1 MKPPTC
7 KFPGR
12 EKGLVIMT
20 QFILFLFFLFFKK
33 ENKKSTRNEI
43 ALVLQA
49 GYRLPWQQYYST
61 WVMHSLVL

>member
-1 MKPPTC
+1 
-7 KFPGR
+7 
-12 EKGLVIMT
+12 MT